1 MAEVEQVVVM
11 AGGTPSR
18 HERRSEPLPNEE
30 WIARLSVPGP
40 VREETIARLHDLMLR
55 AASHQVGRM
64 PDAAGLG
71 SSRRAEIVHAAADEA
86 TVSVLAR
93 LHTFEGRSRFTTWAY
108 KFGILHAGVEVR
120 RSAWSGREIDLGS
133 IPEPRATGV
142 TPETYA
148 EVRDL
153 SAAVRRAIDVALTP
167 HQRRVAVA
175 LLVDEVP
182 IDVLAER
189 LATNRNA
196 LYKTLHEAR
205 KRLRSHLADEGHLGP
220 HEKEAN
226 R

>member
-1 MAEVEQVVVM
+1 MTEVEQVVFRG
-11 AGGTPSR
+11 ATPSAPGGSR
-18 HERRSEPLPNEE
+18 ESLPDEE
-30 WIARLSVPGP
+30 WIARLTLPGP
-40 VREETIARLHDLMLR
+40 VREQTIARLHDLMLR
-55 AASHQVGRM
+55 AASHQVSRM

-71 SSRRAEIVHAAADEA
+71 TARRAEIVHAAADEA

-120 RSAWSGREIDLGS
+120 RTAWRGREIDLGS
-133 IPEPRATGV
+133 IPEPMAAGT
-142 TPETYA
+142 TPENHV

-153 SAAVRRAIDVALTP
+153 GEAVWRGIEFALTP

-182 IDVLAER
+182 IDVLADR
-189 LATNRNA
+189 LSTTRNA

-205 KRLRSHLADEGHLGP
+205 KRLRAFLADEGHLSP
-220 HEKEAN
+220 SRKEAN